1 MTSDTAVVTRISG
14 HGFWLMIGVD
24 ELHVHFEDFPW
35 FKHATQDQITAVER
49 PSPDRVRWP
58 LLDVDLLV
66 RAIRRP
72 EDFPLVWKG

>member
-14 HGFWLMIGVD
+14 HGFWLMLGD
-24 ELHVHFEDFPW
+24 EELHVPFDDFPW
-35 FKHATQDQITAVER
+35 FKQATQDQITAVEH

-58 LLDVDLLV
+58 LLDVDLSV
-66 RAIRRP
+66 SAIRRP